1 MSEKGE
7 ARARRG
13 VFPRAP
19 PTREHLRLHMPSA
32 NIHRSALPESGPES
46 AAPQAV
52 VPLTVIGGYLGA
64 GKTTVLNHLLRHARA
79 RGVAVLVSDPGT
91 MDIDASVIRERAGR
105 TVSLL
110 NGCICCSSG
119 EDMAAALTELRRRRR
134 WAHVLV
140 EASGIADPQEIAQ
153 FGHLP
158 GYTLDGVVVVADAE
172 SVRWFASSPGVG
184 THVLQQLLAGD
195 LVVLNKVDLVSPAEK
210 RAVCD
215 WLSELLPAGR
225 IAEASHGRLPPSLLL
240 GLHSPDDSR
249 LGPRPNQ
256 DGRGMIRHPHESGYA
271 AWTWTSE
278 EPLDDGAFR
287 WWMSSLPY
295 GILRAKGT
303 VYLLSSPETR
313 FGLQLVGSRWSARR
327 QGGWGRERP
336 RTVLLLVG
344 RVGSFDPGW
353 LDGTLRQ
360 CVARH

>member
-1 MSEKGE
+1 MY
-7 ARARRG
+7 R
-13 VFPRAP
+13 
-19 PTREHLRLHMPSA
+19 A
-32 NIHRSALPESGPES
+32 NIHPSALPKSGAER
-46 AAPQAV
+46 AAPGGV

-64 GKTTVLNHLLRHARA
+64 GKTTLLNHLLHHART
-79 RGVAVLVSDPGT
+79 RGVAVLVSDPGI

-119 EDMAAALTELRRRRR
+119 DDMVATLTALRRRRR
-134 WAHVLV
+134 WAHVLI
-140 EASGIADPQEIAQ
+140 EASGIADLQEIAQ
-153 FGHLP
+153 YGHLP
-158 GYTLDGVVVVADAE
+158 GYSLDGVVVVSDAE
-172 SVRWFASSPGVG
+172 SVRWFASDPAVG
-184 THVLQQLLAGD
+184 THVVQQLRAGD
-195 LVVLNKVDLVSPAEK
+195 LVVLNKVDLVSARE
-210 RAVCD
+210 RQAVCD
-215 WLSELLPAGR
+215 WLTELLPAGR

-249 LGPRPNQ
+249 LGPRP
-256 DGRGMIRHPHESGYA
+256 DHEGRGMIRHPHESGYS
-271 AWTWTSE
+271 AWTWASE
-278 EPLDDGAFR
+278 EPLDDGAFH

-313 FGLQLVGSRWSARR
+313 FGPQLVGSRWSARR

-336 RTVLLLVG
+336 RTFLSMVG

-353 LDGTLRQ
+353 LAGTLRQ